1 MSKKLLI
8 IFLIPLMLVGVI
20 FTGSLF
26 GCDKDDTTLAKIQ
39 ELYNTTKDGY
49 IEDNAGVITNS
60 MFKNNLVATGKE
72 GDTAEANQ
80 NILHVTFGIASEPI
94 DNNDMTE
101 SRLYDLYQFTTDK
114 TKADEVSGA
123 TKIVRQK
130 LYQYTSVYQPILTSI
145 FSYYERWN
153 KSFLEMFG
161 ESDKLDQKDINN
173 IFYSLQ
179 EFSKQLAEF
188 DVQKSIFEQDVVL
201 LGADNA
207 IIGASINVLNSHYN
221 RVILS
226 AFDFI
231 NTYADV
237 LNKYYPELEQVS
249 SGTAA
254 DYATYSQRLYSQ
266 SIIKLAET
274 VFYTNVYS
282 MQSGEYCDISYL
294 LKTSNANV
302 VSGNNLTL
310 LSSFLEQGEGADI
323 ELKAP
328 KDISLEQIQSINVLK
343 QNLMQQFNLYK
354 KAYEGFSVHEYKCA
368 LYSIEQYNSARTLE
382 DFKKDLTYEQIARM
396 GMINNFETNIIKRY
410 AMEMKNIFI
419 A

>member
-1 MSKKLLI
+1 
-8 IFLIPLMLVGVI
+8 MLVGVI